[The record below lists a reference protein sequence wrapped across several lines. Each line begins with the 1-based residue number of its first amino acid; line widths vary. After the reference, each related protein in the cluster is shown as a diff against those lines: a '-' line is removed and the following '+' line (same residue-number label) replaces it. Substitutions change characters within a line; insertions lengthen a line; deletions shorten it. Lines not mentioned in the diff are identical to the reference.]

1 METIEEFITH
11 SALETEAVG
20 ETLARRL
27 RGGEVLAFSGGLGMG
42 KTAFVRGLARGLGIP
57 DEVTSPT
64 FTLVNQ
70 YEGGR
75 LPLYHFDMYRISGW
89 DDLESTGFFD
99 YLGAGVLAVEWSENI
114 DGALQNPI
122 RIDLARGE
130 SEDDR
135 VIRII
140 IP

>member
-11 SALETEAVG
+11 SALETVAVG
-20 ETLARRL
+20 ETFARRL
-27 RGGEVLAFSGGLGMG
+27 RGGEVLAFSGGLGIG